1 MPAAATVIGTIESA
15 KAARK
20 LIDELVEAGFADR
33 DVEILEGDED
43 ELVAEIVGRGFG
55 KEDARGYAEAAGRGK
70 TVVAARASEEKAP
83 EAAAIIERYETAAGG
98 GSSQEEQGETAQE
111 IEEQLSVGK
120 RKVTT
125 GGVRVT
131 TSVSERPVQKTVSL
145 REEQVEVER
154 RPADRELKP
163 EEAEAAFAEKTI
175 EMLGTSEKV
184 EVGKEARVVGEV
196 SLGKRVEEHKE
207 TVKDSVRRTE
217 VEVEEIK
224 PGGSSRRR

>member
-1 MPAAATVIGTIESA
+1 MPAAATVIGTIESP
-15 KAARK
+15 KAAQK
-20 LIDELVEAGFADR
+20 LIDELVEAGFKDR

-55 KEDARGYAEAAGRGK
+55 EEDARGYAEAVSRGK

-98 GSSQEEQGETAQE
+98 GSSREERGETVQE

-125 GGVRVT
+125 GGVRVS

-154 RPADRELKP
+154 RPADRELRP

-175 EMLGTSEKV
+175 EMLGTSEEASV
-184 EVGKEARVVGEV
+184 RKEARVVGEV

-207 TVKDSVRRTE
+207 TVKDSVRRSE
-217 VEVEEIK
+217 VEVEEIEPK
-224 PGGSSRRR
+224 RKAS

>member
-15 KAARK
+15 KIAQK
-20 LIDELVEAGFADR
+20 LIDELVEAGFKDR

-98 GSSQEEQGETAQE
+98 GSSREERGETAQE

-120 RKVTT
+120 RKVAS

-131 TSVSERPVQKTVSL
+131 TGVSERPVQKTVSL
-145 REEQVEVER
+145 REERVEVER
-154 RPADRELKP
+154 RPADRELRP

-175 EMLGTSEKV
+175 EMLGTSEEASV
-184 EVGKEARVVGEV
+184 RKEARVVGEV
-196 SLGKRVEEHKE
+196 SLGKRVEERKE
-207 TVKDSVRRTE
+207 TVKDSVRRSE

-224 PGGSSRRR
+224 PGGSSKRR

>member
-1 MPAAATVIGTIESA
+1 MPAAATVIGTIESP
-15 KAARK
+15 KIARR
-20 LIDELVEAGFADR
+20 LIDELVEAGFKDQ

-43 ELVAEIVGRGFG
+43 ELVAEIVGRGFD

-70 TVVAARASEEKAP
+70 TVVAARAPEEKAQK
-83 EAAAIIERYETAAGG
+83 AAAIIERYETSGS
-98 GSSQEEQGETAQE
+98 GSSQEERGETAQE

-125 GGVRVT
+125 GGVRLT

-154 RPADRELKP
+154 RPADRKLKP
-163 EEAEAAFAEKTI
+163 EEAEAAFAERTI
-175 EMLGTSEKV
+175 EMLGTSEEASV
-184 EVGKEARVVGEV
+184 RKEARVVEEV
-196 SLGKRVEEHKE
+196 SLGKRVEDHKE
-207 TVKDSVRRTE
+207 TVKDTVRRSE

-224 PGGSSRRR
+224 AGSSRRR